1 MPFADDDELVPGSE
15 GWPPLGAKGD
25 LELLPEEEVFEKQVM
40 PAAQNLRYDG
50 EQKPEKFEH
59 QVRITDRSIGGG
71 PTLSFAPAR
80 DPTGSLRKKVA
91 VFVMHWERSFVQVKA
106 GSVGRSM
113 RGSE

>member
-1 MPFADDDELVPGSE
+1 MPFAGDDELVLGSE

-25 LELLPEEEVFEKQVM
+25 LELLPEEEVFEE
-40 PAAQNLRYDG
+40 AGHAWLRRTLG
-50 EQKPEKFEH
+50 TTPEKFEH
-59 QVRITDRSIGGG
+59 QVRITDRSIGRG
-71 PTLSFAPAR
+71 PTLTFAPAH

-91 VFVMHWERSFVQVKA
+91 VFVTHWERSFVQGKA

>member
-1 MPFADDDELVPGSE
+1 MLVPGSV

-40 PAAQNLRYDG
+40 PAAQNPRYG
-50 EQKPEKFEH
+50 QQEPGKFEH

-71 PTLSFAPAR
+71 PTLTFALAH